1 MTDMNAHLDEGM
13 IHAWLDGEL
22 APDESARVEA
32 HAQGCPDCAAL
43 VAEARGLIAASTR
56 ILASLDAVPADVIPG
71 IDRDADQLA
80 VLRARKNAASR
91 RWWSDR
97 RVVAAATL
105 LFIAGTFSV
114 VWRASSNQPQLAES
128 SSAAPTAESASSA
141 AVAQREA
148 APPAVTDAAR
158 DTKPEAPAPAPPSP
172 ARVAAN
178 RALDSIAE
186 AKVAAT
192 GAAADVRRVSG
203 AANEMAR
210 RVDVASPRQEQAQAQ
225 APVQVQASAQ
235 VRVDSLQRMQA
246 AKQQVG
252 FQALRMDTGRVA
264 AAAPPGEV
272 GARSLAPAPTT
283 SAARRMSDAASVAGC
298 YILRTIEPGRLAS
311 ASADSVRLLDEV
323 LARRSDPAWF
333 RAVRLGVPPDTT
345 SLGWRAL
352 DGITVELRGR
362 GATDSTA
369 LRFRPSDG
377 GAPDVRGLRGV
388 RAATAI
394 RFNCP

>member
-1 MTDMNAHLDEGM
+1 MTDMNSHLDEGM

-32 HAQGCPDCAAL
+32 HAQACPDCAAL
-43 VAEARGLIAASTR
+43 VAEARGLIAASSR

-71 IDRDADQLA
+71 IDRGADQLA

-97 RVVAAATL
+97 RVVAAASL

-114 VWRASSNQPQLAES
+114 VWRASSNLPQQLAES
-128 SSAAPTAESASSA
+128 RSAAPTADSASPA

-148 APPAVTDAAR
+148 APPNVTETAR
-158 DTKPEAPAPAPPSP
+158 DAKPEAPAPARPSP

-178 RALDSIAE
+178 RATDSIAE

-192 GAAADVRRVSG
+192 GAAADVRRASG

-210 RVDVASPRQEQAQAQ
+210 RVDVASSRQEQAQAP
-225 APVQVQASAQ
+225 AQVQASAKM
-235 VRVDSLQRMQA
+235 RVDSLQQAQA

-252 FQALRMDTGRVA
+252 FQVLRMDTGRVA
-264 AAAPPGEV
+264 AVAPPGEV
-272 GARSLAPAPTT
+272 RARSLAPAPTT
-283 SAARRMSDAASVAGC
+283 SAAFRMSDAASVAGC
-298 YILRTIEPGRLAS
+298 YILQTIEPGRPAS
-311 ASADSVRLLDEV
+311 ASADSVRLLDEA
-323 LARRSDPAWF
+323 LAMRSDPTWF

-345 SLGWRAL
+345 SLGWRSIDA
-352 DGITVELRGR
+352 ITVELRGR
-362 GATDSTA
+362 GSTDSTA
-369 LRFRPSDG
+369 VRFLPSGG
-377 GAPDVRGLRGV
+377 GAPDVRGLRGL